1 MACRSKSNP
10 DLLYVM
16 DDAVEE
22 GEEEARRP
30 PVPPCV
36 VLLAEGAGARFTI
49 DDRGA
54 QTGFIKV
61 RADDV
66 LAQTVSSVANETCN
80 GELLDFLAKAMLLRR
95 GTLSVVHGVHKK
107 HKTVQFAGMSRE
119 AVYNRMLDAVQRGF
133 TVGGEH
139 APIGGAPRAR

>member
-1 MACRSKSNP
+1 MCRSGGNA
-10 DLLYVM
+10 DLLFVM

-22 GEEEARRP
+22 GEEDSRTP
-30 PVPPCV
+30 PVPPCI
-36 VLLAEGAGARFTI
+36 VLLADGAGARFSI

-61 RADDV
+61 RPDDV
-66 LAQTVSSVANETCN
+66 LAQTVSSAANDSCN

-95 GTLSVVHGVHKK
+95 STLSVVHGVHKK

-119 AVYNRMLDAVQRGF
+119 AVYNRMLDAVERGF
-133 TVGGEH
+133 TVGAAH
-139 APIGGAPRAR
+139 PPIGGAPRVR